1 MSIQYGDWK
10 VIKIIGSGA
19 FGTVYEIR
27 RETLGFVQT
36 AALKVISIPQSQ
48 RDADALR
55 STGMDEA
62 SIGEYY
68 KELAAQLMNE
78 LRTMEQLKGHTNI
91 VSYEDHEIRKKENGF
106 GWDLYIRMEL
116 LTPLSKYMLAHNME
130 REEIIRLGI
139 DLCRALE
146 RCESLNIIHRDIKP
160 DNIFISK
167 MGDGKLGD
175 FGIARTVER
184 TMSGL
189 SQKGTYGYMAPE
201 IYLGQPYGKT
211 VDIYSLG
218 LVLYKLLNYNRGPF
232 LPAYPNPI
240 RFQDQEQALVRRI
253 RGEQLPA
260 PVQADRRLAE
270 VVLKACSADPGLRYA
285 TAGEMGRALLAVA
298 ENKEQES
305 TPADNRV
312 SDESE
317 YSRYDDRRTV
327 RLIYPAAGP
336 ESILQPF
343 TEEEKERE
351 SREDSTITVIGEQKA
366 EKQAEISDAEKSE
379 TLKGLET
386 NPVDVDGRR
395 EPQSE
400 NKKKRWLLPGIAVVA
415 VVIGI
420 AAMSPLM
427 RANSV
432 GGKQTV
438 KETEESSSSEQTV
451 QNVEEDTQF
460 GTSKVSVNVETVH
473 LYYEE
478 STTIY
483 ITAEGMESVHD
494 LADPNWFEIE
504 MGELEGDTLPV
515 TIKLIREGNSL
526 RMIEFSA
533 YGKDEYLGSV
543 KVRVHCHF
551 D

>member
-1 MSIQYGDWK
+1 
-10 VIKIIGSGA
+10 
-19 FGTVYEIR
+19 
-27 RETLGFVQT
+27 VQT

-270 VVLKACSADPGLRYA
+270 VVLKACSADPGRRYA
-285 TAGEMGRALLAVA
+285 TAGEMRRALQAMVANRPGASVSEESRDPMHQVNRKTTRLVSQVSGSELFPEQAIRRQEEGASLA
-298 ENKEQES
+298 
-305 TPADNRV
+305 NR
-312 SDESE
+312 EI
-317 YSRYDDRRTV
+317 
-327 RLIYPAAGP
+327 LPAAAV
-336 ESILQPF
+336 Q
-343 TEEEKERE
+343 RE
-351 SREDSTITVIGEQKA
+351 MQSRAYAGL
-366 EKQAEISDAEKSE
+366 KS
-379 TLKGLET
+379 KGK
-386 NPVDVDGRR
+386 
-395 EPQSE
+395 
-400 NKKKRWLLPGIAVVA
+400 NKKKRHKIWLALLITAIAA
-415 VVIGI
+415 PVVIGI
-420 AAMSPLM
+420 FWS
-427 RANSV
+427 
-432 GGKQTV
+432 G
-438 KETEESSSSEQTV
+438 EEAQDNKTILEGMNASQKDFISLEI
-451 QNVEEDTQF
+451 NEDRF
-460 GTSKVSVNVETVH
+460 YLREN
-473 LYYEE
+473 E
-478 STTIY
+478 SRTIY
-483 ITAEGMESVHD
+483 ITAKCTDED
-494 LADPNWFEIE
+494 ADFYVEKDYDPEYFEVE
-504 MGELEGDTLPV
+504 WGEWDGDILPV
-515 TIKLIREGNSL
+515 TIKLIKSGNYVKQ
-526 RMIEFSA
+526 IVFSA
-533 YGKDEYLGSV
+533 YRYEEDPFLQRRTVFVTSS
-543 KVRVHCHF
+543 
-551 D
+551 

>member
-10 VIKIIGSGA
+10 VIQIIGSGA

-91 VSYEDHEIRKKENGF
+91 VSYEDHEIRKKANGI

-116 LTPLSKYMLAHNME
+116 LTPLSKYMLAHSMG

-270 VVLKACSADPGLRYA
+270 VVLKACSADPGRRYA

-298 ENKEQES
+298 GNEERAGAQSGNYVQRVGV
-305 TPADNRV
+305 NRNFKGQQIKRKHKKRKRIVLIIVLIAAVGLMYSGV
-312 SDESE
+312 SAAYKQLKQMSG
-317 YSRYDDRRTV
+317 DDLTGDYF
-327 RLIYPAAGP
+327 LLEA
-336 ESILQPF
+336 
-343 TEEEKERE
+343 
-351 SREDSTITVIGEQKA
+351 
-366 EKQAEISDAEKSE
+366 SE
-379 TLKGLET
+379 TLLYMHENET
-386 NPVDVDGRR
+386 R
-395 EPQSE
+395 
-400 NKKKRWLLPGIAVVA
+400 
-415 VVIGI
+415 
-420 AAMSPLM
+420 
-427 RANSV
+427 
-432 GGKQTV
+432 
-438 KETEESSSSEQTV
+438 
-451 QNVEEDTQF
+451 
-460 GTSKVSVNVETVH
+460 
-473 LYYEE
+473 
-478 STTIY
+478 TIY
-483 ITAEGMESVHD
+483 ITAASTDHD
-494 LADPNWFEIE
+494 ENIILEKGYDAEYLDVEW
-504 MGELEGDTLPV
+504 GEWDGDILPV
-515 TIKLIREGNSL
+515 TVTLKNYKRNYEGEITFCLYRYEGDPL
-526 RMIEFSA
+526 RKTVEVVVLAAS
-533 YGKDEYLGSV
+533 
-543 KVRVHCHF
+543 
-551 D
+551 

>member
-10 VIKIIGSGA
+10 VIQIIGSGA

-116 LTPLSKYMLAHNME
+116 LTPLSKYMLAHSMG

-270 VVLKACSADPGLRYA
+270 VVLKACSADPGRRYA
-285 TAGEMGRALLAVA
+285 TAGEMRRALLAVA
-298 ENKEQES
+298 GNEERASIQSKSNEFGYQV
-305 TPADNRV
+305 NRK
-312 SDESE
+312 
-317 YSRYDDRRTV
+317 TV
-327 RLIYPAAGP
+327 RLAPH
-336 ESILQPF
+336 ESEAETRVSGSGSELVQQQAQWRQEERIKADDSKILSATPV
-343 TEEEKERE
+343 RCE
-351 SREDSTITVIGEQKA
+351 SMHRDDAYQQS
-366 EKQAEISDAEKSE
+366 IS
-379 TLKGLET
+379 G
-386 NPVDVDGRR
+386 
-395 EPQSE
+395 
-400 NKKKRWLLPGIAVVA
+400 KKKRKSRKWLILFIILMIAPGPIGALVLALNGEDSQDYKSIAEGIATSKLQY
-415 VVIGI
+415 IFMDI
-420 AAMSPLM
+420 DEDHL
-427 RANSV
+427 NL
-432 GGKQTV
+432 K
-438 KETEESSSSEQTV
+438 TEESR
-451 QNVEEDTQF
+451 
-460 GTSKVSVNVETVH
+460 
-473 LYYEE
+473 
-478 STTIY
+478 TIY
-483 ITAEGMESVHD
+483 ITAKCEGENPELYVEKSYDSEYLEVE
-494 LADPNWFEIE
+494 W
-504 MGELEGDTLPV
+504 GEWDGDILPV
-515 TIKLIREGNSL
+515 TIKPIKDGNYVEQ
-526 RMIEFSA
+526 IVFSV
-533 YGKDEYLGSV
+533 YRYENDPLVQRRTVFVESSS
-543 KVRVHCHF
+543 
-551 D
+551 